1 MLNQYVQSW
10 VYTRPFNALKT
21 QALAKNPTPTAANP
35 HPATSSYRNA
45 PNPINN
51 SPMAIIIKV
60 AHPNIVF
67 LFIPIIEV
75 IVIIVVQI

>member
-1 MLNQYVQSW
+1 M
-10 VYTRPFNALKT
+10 
-21 QALAKNPTPTAANP
+21 
-35 HPATSSYRNA
+35 
-45 PNPINN
+45 
-51 SPMAIIIKV
+51 IKV